1 MSPRTSASTK
11 RRGWAFRFG
20 SQVLVNPKG
29 GERSGLAGG
38 KRKTQAKGRGGGARG
53 RAVAESRRRWRR
65 VVARVIVLSAFALG
79 FATSSW
85 ILKLDRVVVER
96 FEGKRFRVPSKV
108 LSAPAILYP
117 GLDWKRIDLEGI
129 LDRLGYRAQTSRQ
142 PLEVGR
148 YRWGPSRL
156 HVHLRSFD
164 HPSRPEPARDI
175 GIVFSG
181 SIIERILELPSQREV
196 GAVLLEPELVG
207 AYYGLD
213 HEQRELVRLS
223 ELPSH
228 LSDAVLA
235 VEDQRFASHHGVD
248 IRRILGALVANL
260 RAGGI
265 RQGAST
271 LTQQLVKNF
280 FLTPAQ
286 TLSRKAQEAV
296 MALLVEAR
304 YDKEAILE
312 TYLNEIYL
320 GQRGRTAIHGV
331 GEGARFFFGK
341 QAVDLSAAESAL
353 LAAILQSPNRISPH
367 QHPERALRRRNL
379 VLTLMREQ
387 GRLDEAEYQRALVE
401 PLQVAS
407 VNPEEGQTRYFLDAL
422 QRQLP
427 EVYDREVLE
436 AEGVRIYSTLDT
448 RLQRCAARALVRG
461 LERIEQ
467 IHPELRSEDPDKRL
481 QGCLVAL
488 RPQTGEVL
496 ALVGGR
502 DYGRS
507 QFDRCTQA
515 RRAVGS
521 AFKPFVYIAAL
532 EPGAGGQ
539 PVITLADRLED
550 TPLQVQTNE
559 GVWEPQNYDH
569 EFRGLVSVR
578 EALERSLNV
587 PAARLGLQVGID
599 RVAAVARRLGIT
611 SKLPEVPSLALGTAE
626 LAPIEL
632 ARAYATVAN
641 GGIRPYP
648 HTFEDVVVAGETHE
662 RRHLRFERV
671 LEPEVAFLAVSLLRG
686 VVDRGTAVRVRWMG
700 LEGAIAGKTGTSD
713 DERDLWFVGF
723 TPELVAVVWVGYDE
737 PRPIGLQSSQ
747 VALPIWVDFVKEAV
761 GERVRGAFP
770 RPPGVRRIEIHPETG
785 ARALPSCP
793 EHRTEYFLPDTEP
806 TELCVA
812 ASGVSPPEE
821 EVRRPDP
828 SRPQKRRGLWDWL
841 RGRRRL

>member
-1 MSPRTSASTK
+1 M
-11 RRGWAFRFG
+11 
-20 SQVLVNPKG
+20 
-29 GERSGLAGG
+29 
-38 KRKTQAKGRGGGARG
+38 
-53 RAVAESRRRWRR
+53 
-65 VVARVIVLSAFALG
+65 VARVLVLVAFVLG
-79 FATSSW
+79 FVTSSW
-85 ILKLDRVVVER
+85 VLKLDRIVVER
-96 FEGKRFRVPSKV
+96 FAGKRFSVPSKV

-129 LDRLGYRAQTSRQ
+129 LDRLGYRAQPGRKS
-142 PLEVGR
+142 LEVGR
-148 YRWGPSRL
+148 YRWGKGRL
-156 HVHLRSFD
+156 HVHFRSFD

-181 SIIERILELPSQREV
+181 STIERILELPSQREV

-213 HEQRELVRLS
+213 REQRELVRLAQ
-223 ELPSH
+223 LPGH
-228 LSDAVLA
+228 LSNAVLA

-248 IRRILGALVANL
+248 FRRILGALVANL

-265 RQGAST
+265 RQGGST

-280 FLTPAQ
+280 FLTPEQ

-312 TYLNEIYL
+312 AYMNEVYL
-320 GQRGRTAIHGV
+320 GQRGSTAIHGV
-331 GEGARFFFGK
+331 GEGARFYFGK
-341 QAVDLSAAESAL
+341 RAEDLSVADSAV

-367 QHPERALRRRNL
+367 HHPERALRRRNL
-379 VLTLMREQ
+379 VLTLMRDQ
-387 GRLDEAEYQRALVE
+387 GRLDEAEYERAVFE

-407 VNPEEGQTRYFLDAL
+407 VNPDAGQARYFLDVL
-422 QRQLP
+422 RRQLP

-436 AEGVRIYSTLDT
+436 AEGLRIYSTLDT
-448 RLQRCAARALVRG
+448 RLQRAAARALVQG
-461 LERIEQ
+461 LERIEKAR
-467 IHPELRSEDPDKRL
+467 PELVSEDPDRRL
-481 QGCLVAL
+481 QGCLVVL

-502 DYGRS
+502 NYGRS

-532 EPGAGGQ
+532 EPPAGGR
-539 PVITLADRLED
+539 PVITLADHLED
-550 TPLQVQTNE
+550 TPLQVETTE

-569 EFRGLVSVR
+569 EFRGRVPVR
-578 EALERSLNV
+578 QALERSLNV
-587 PAARLGLQVGID
+587 PAARLGLEVGID

-611 SKLPEVPSLALGTAE
+611 SKLPEVPSLSLGTAE

-632 ARAYATVAN
+632 ARAYATIAN
-641 GGIRPYP
+641 GGVRPHP

-671 LEPEVAFLAVSLLRG
+671 LEPGVAFLAVSLLQG
-686 VVDRGTAVRVRWMG
+686 VVDRGTGVRVRSMG

-737 PRPIGLQSSQ
+737 PRPLGISSSRG
-747 VALPIWVDFVKEAV
+747 ALPIWADFVRQAV
-761 GERVRGAFP
+761 GERVRGAFL
-770 RPPGVRRIEIHPETG
+770 RPPGVHRIEIHPETG
-785 ARALPSCP
+785 ARALPGCP
-793 EHRTEYFLPDTEP
+793 EQRAEYFLSGTEP
-806 TELCVA
+806 SELCGA
-812 ASGVSPPEE
+812 ESEAFSPEPEAGPASPP
-821 EVRRPDP
+821 RRG
-828 SRPQKRRGLWDWL
+828 KRRGLWDWL